1 MRIALTHNLRL
12 SDSEE
17 EAEFDTRE
25 TVDAL
30 AGAIERLGHRVE
42 RIEVSGPASRTVAR
56 LEAFGPDLIF
66 NTAEGRRGR
75 FREAFFPALF
85 DELGMP
91 YTGSDA
97 YALALTLDKQ
107 LTKLVLAQHGVTT
120 PRWQYVEE
128 CRQLQVNALRYPVIV
143 KPNFEGSSKGIT
155 QDSVVEDP
163 LRLHEI
169 VDDALRRYP
178 AGLLVEQYVVGRDVT
193 VPFLE
198 AAAPE
203 RRGIL
208 QPVEYVIDEAA
219 SATRK
224 YAIYDYELKTRLDQ
238 LVSVRAPAKVRRQQ
252 AERIQ
257 QLCDTVYR
265 VLGIRDLGRIDL
277 RLGDDGN
284 VYFLEINALPSLEP
298 GAGIYAAAALEGL
311 HADGV
316 IAAVIRSAVERWR
329 IVDKSARRG
338 RPRRTERLK
347 VGFSF
352 NVKRVTPDPGG
363 EQDDEAEYDSPRT
376 LQAIREAIA
385 SWGHEVVDLEATQ
398 DLPLVLASTPVDV
411 VFNIAEGFKGRSR
424 ESQVPSLLELLD
436 IPYTGSDPSALSVSL
451 DKALAKRMVRT
462 HGILTPDYM
471 VLHTGKER
479 LPRELSFPLLVKP
492 VAEGTSKGVT
502 KKSVVRDELELRDV
516 ARELI
521 AKYRQPAL
529 VESYVAGREFT
540 VGLLGERRPKV
551 LPPMEI
557 VFLDPSDPTPIYSFE
572 MKQDWSEK
580 IRYEVPAK
588 LTPRE
593 LDRLE
598 KAARECFT
606 ALGCRDVA
614 RLDFRMDA
622 DGRIYFIEANPLP
635 GLTPGWSDLVLIAQA
650 AGMEYRG
657 LIGEILSFAI
667 RRYQERERERERAR
681 RAQAQAERESAQAA
695 SAAAGPAS
703 PGAVAGGNGANGNVA
718 AGALAAGAGGNGG
731 VGVVGVMGATGSGS
745 NDGGSV
751 AGATSGE
758 VGAAGGIGGGAAGDA
773 GSSGSRVTGATGGS
787 RQPATTADG
796 APCADGSRSPE
807 DGEGPRS

>member
-30 AGAIERLGHRVE
+30 AGAIDRLGHRVE

-56 LEAFGPDLIF
+56 LEAYGPDLIF

-97 YALALTLDKQ
+97 YALSLTLDKQ
-107 LTKLVLAQHGVTT
+107 LTKLVLAQHGVPT
-120 PRWQYVEE
+120 PRWQYVQDP
-128 CRQLQVNALRYPVIV
+128 RQLQLNALRYPVIV

-155 QDSVVEDP
+155 QDSVVED
-163 LRLHEI
+163 
-169 VDDALRRYP
+169 ALRVHEVVAAALARYP
-178 AGLLVEQYVVGRDVT
+178 AGVLVEEFIAGRDVT
-193 VPFLE
+193 VPYLE

-203 RRGIL
+203 RHGVL
-208 QPVEYVIDEAA
+208 QPVEYLIAEQA
-219 SATRK
+219 SAGRRH
-224 YAIYDYELKTRLDQ
+224 AIYDYELKTRLDA
-238 LVSVRAPAKVRRQQ
+238 LVSVRAPAELKRAH
-252 AERIQ
+252 AERIRE
-257 QLCDTVYR
+257 LSEAVYR
-265 VLGIRDLGRIDL
+265 VLEIRDLGRIDF
-277 RLGDDGN
+277 RIGDDGQ
-284 VYFLEINALPSLEP
+284 VYFLEINALPSLEK

-311 HADGV
+311 HAD
-316 IAAVIRSAVERWR
+316 AVVNAVLRSAIARWGISDQR
-329 IVDKSARRG
+329 TRRG

-347 VGFSF
+347 VGFTF
-352 NVKRVTPDPGG
+352 NVKRQAPDLAG
-363 EQDDEAEYDSPRT
+363 EQDEEAEYDSPKT

-385 SWGHEVVDLEATQ
+385 SYGHEVVDLEATQ
-398 DLPLVLASTPVDV
+398 DLPLQLASTPVDV

-436 IPYTGSDPSALSVSL
+436 IPYTGSDPAALSVSL
-451 DKALAKRMVRT
+451 DKAVAKRMVRT
-462 HGILTPDYM
+462 HGILTPDYL
-471 VLHTGKER
+471 VLNTGKER
-479 LPRELSFPLLVKP
+479 LPRELGFPLLVKP

-502 KKSVVRDELELRDV
+502 KKSIVRDEAELRDV

-529 VESYVAGREFT
+529 AEQYIRGREFT
-540 VGLLGERRPKV
+540 VGMLGERRPKV

-557 VFLDPSDPTPIYSFE
+557 VFLDASDPTPIYSFE
-572 MKQDWSEK
+572 MKQDWSDR

-588 LTPRE
+588 LSERE

-598 KAARECFT
+598 RAGREVFA

-614 RLDFRMDA
+614 RIDFRIDA
-622 DGRIYFIEANPLP
+622 EGRIFFIECNPLP
-635 GLTPGWSDLVLIAQA
+635 GLTPGWSDLVLIAQS
-650 AGMEYRG
+650 AGIEYRA

-681 RAQAQAERESAQAA
+681 RAQAAAEREQLQGQPGDA
-695 SAAAGPAS
+695 SRNGNGSPA
-703 PGAVAGGNGANGNVA
+703 GNGAPV
-718 AGALAAGAGGNGG
+718 
-731 VGVVGVMGATGSGS
+731 
-745 NDGGSV
+745 
-751 AGATSGE
+751 
-758 VGAAGGIGGGAAGDA
+758 
-773 GSSGSRVTGATGGS
+773 
-787 RQPATTADG
+787 
-796 APCADGSRSPE
+796 
-807 DGEGPRS
+807 

>member
-56 LEAFGPDLIF
+56 LEAYGPDLIF

-107 LTKLVLAQHGVTT
+107 LTKLVLAQHGIPT
-120 PRWQYVEE
+120 PRWQYVEDPV
-128 CRQLQVNALRYPVIV
+128 RLQVNALRYPVIV

-155 QDSVVEDP
+155 QESVVEDP
-163 LRLHEI
+163 LRLHPA
-169 VDDALRRYP
+169 VAAALARYP
-178 AGLLVEQYVVGRDVT
+178 AGVLVEEFVVGRDVT

-198 AAAPE
+198 AAASD
-203 RRGIL
+203 RRGVL
-208 QPVEYVIDEAA
+208 QPVEYVVDEAA
-219 SATRK
+219 AATRR
-224 YAIYDYELKTRLDQ
+224 YAIYDYELKTRQDK
-238 LVSVRAPAKVRRQQ
+238 LVSVRAPAKVKRAQ

-257 QLCDTVYR
+257 QVCESIYR
-265 VLGIRDLGRIDL
+265 VLGVRDLGRVDL
-277 RLGDDGN
+277 RLGDDGQI
-284 VYFLEINALPSLEP
+284 YFLEVNALPSLEP

-316 IAAVIRSAVERWR
+316 LGAVIQSATARWGIQDQR
-329 IVDKSARRG
+329 ARRG

-347 VGFSF
+347 VGFTF
-352 NVKRVTPDPGG
+352 NVKRVTPDPAG
-363 EQDDEAEYDSPRT
+363 EQDEEAEYDSPKT

-385 SWGHEVVDLEATQ
+385 SYGHEVVDLEATQ
-398 DLPLVLASTPVDV
+398 DLPLQLASTPVDV

-436 IPYTGSDPSALSVSL
+436 IPYTGSDPAALSVSL
-451 DKALAKRMVRT
+451 DKAVAKRMVRT
-462 HGILTPDYM
+462 HGIPTPDYL
-471 VLHTGKER
+471 VLNTGKER
-479 LPRELSFPLLVKP
+479 VPKELPFPLLVKP

-502 KKSVVRDELELRDV
+502 KKSIVHTEDELREV
-516 ARELI
+516 AREMI

-529 VESYVAGREFT
+529 AEQYIAGREFT
-540 VGLLGERRPKV
+540 VGLLGERRPRV

-557 VFLDPSDPTPIYSFE
+557 VFLDTSDPTPIYSFD
-572 MKQDWSEK
+572 MKQDWSKE

-588 LTPRE
+588 LTERE
-593 LDRLE
+593 LDKLE
-598 KAARECFT
+598 RAARECFA

-614 RLDFRMDA
+614 RIDFRIDA
-622 DGRIYFIEANPLP
+622 EGRIFFIECNPLP

-650 AGMEYRG
+650 AGIDYRA

-681 RAQAQAERESAQAA
+681 RAQAAAEREGQAAQAA
-695 SAAAGPAS
+695 QNGQPPA
-703 PGAVAGGNGANGNVA
+703 PAPATGGQAPGGNGHGPA
-718 AGALAAGAGGNGG
+718 AGN
-731 VGVVGVMGATGSGS
+731 
-745 NDGGSV
+745 
-751 AGATSGE
+751 
-758 VGAAGGIGGGAAGDA
+758 
-773 GSSGSRVTGATGGS
+773 
-787 RQPATTADG
+787 G
-796 APCADGSRSPE
+796 APG
-807 DGEGPRS
+807 

>member
-56 LEAFGPDLIF
+56 LEAFGPDLVF

-97 YALALTLDKQ
+97 YALAVTLDKQ
-107 LTKLVLAQHGVTT
+107 LTKLVLAQHGVLT
-120 PRWQYVEE
+120 PRWQYVEDP
-128 CRQLQVNALRYPVIV
+128 RQLQTNALRFPVFV

-163 LRLHEI
+163 LRLHE
-169 VDDALRRYP
+169 VVGAMLDRYP
-178 AGLLVEQYVVGRDVT
+178 SGLLVEEYIAGRDVT
-193 VPFLE
+193 VPYL
-198 AAAPE
+198 AAAVPE
-203 RRGIL
+203 RKGVL

-224 YAIYDYELKTRLDQ
+224 YAIYDYELKTKLDRY
-238 LVSVRAPAKVRRQQ
+238 VSVRAPAKMKRAQ

-257 QLCDTVYR
+257 QMAEIVYR
-265 VLGIRDLGRIDL
+265 QLDIQDLGRIDF
-277 RLGDDGN
+277 RIGDDGQ
-284 VYFLEINALPSLEP
+284 VYFLEVNALPSLEP

-311 HADGV
+311 HVDGV
-316 IAAVIRSAVERWR
+316 IDAVIRSAMERHR
-329 IVDKSARRG
+329 LHDEDRSRRG
-338 RPRRTERLK
+338 RPRRAERLK
-347 VGFSF
+347 VGFAF
-352 NVKRVTPDPGG
+352 NVKRTQADPSG
-363 EQDDEAEYDSPRT
+363 EGDEEAEYDSPKT
-376 LQAIREAIA
+376 LQAIREAIT
-385 SWGHEVVDLEATQ
+385 SYGHEVVDLEATSE
-398 DLPLVLASTPVDV
+398 LPIVLSSTPVDV
-411 VFNIAEGFKGRSR
+411 VFNIAEGFKGRNR
-424 ESQVPSLLELLD
+424 ESQVPALLELLD
-436 IPYTGSDPSALSVSL
+436 IPYTGSDPAALSVSL

-462 HGILTPDYM
+462 HGIHTPDYM
-471 VLHTGKER
+471 TMHSGKER
-479 LPRELSFPLLVKP
+479 LPRELQRFPLLVKP

-502 KKSVVRDELELRDV
+502 KKSIVNDESELREV
-516 ARELI
+516 AREII

-529 VESYVAGREFT
+529 IETYVAGREFT
-540 VGLLGERRPKV
+540 VGLLGERRPRV

-557 VFLDPSDPTPIYSFE
+557 VFLDQADPTPIYSFE
-572 MKQDWSEK
+572 MKQDWNEK

-588 LTPRE
+588 LSPRE

-598 KAARECFT
+598 KASRECFT

-622 DGRIYFIEANPLP
+622 EGRVYFIECNPLP
-635 GLTPGWSDLVLIAQA
+635 GLAPGWSDLVLIAQA
-650 AGMEYRG
+650 AGIDYRG

-681 RAQAQAERESAQAA
+681 RALAAAARES
-695 SAAAGPAS
+695 P
-703 PGAVAGGNGANGNVA
+703 PTPGNGAPV
-718 AGALAAGAGGNGG
+718 G
-731 VGVVGVMGATGSGS
+731 VGEAPPR
-745 NDGGSV
+745 
-751 AGATSGE
+751 
-758 VGAAGGIGGGAAGDA
+758 GDK
-773 GSSGSRVTGATGGS
+773 
-787 RQPATTADG
+787 
-796 APCADGSRSPE
+796 
-807 DGEGPRS
+807 